1 MPAVMRSYK
10 IRAYPTGAQIRRLN
24 HWFGAA
30 RWVWNYA
37 LESRDKAYKRRKQ
50 RVSWV
55 EISRR
60 LTKLKKLPRFSWL
73 ADCPAT
79 CLTQALRDQDAAFSS
94 FFRRVKAGCKPGYP
108 KFKKRGD
115 KESLRFQNISLL
127 WQKGTFSLTK
137 IGKIRIAE
145 KLPAV
150 DIPGMATI
158 KRDADGR
165 YYITFSVLIKTEPL
179 PVVSRTVGVDLG
191 LKHLATLSNG
201 EKIENPRKLANRL
214 RYLKQQQR
222 ALARRM
228 KGSNRRERQRIKVA
242 KAHTK
247 VREQRQYAAHQLTTK
262 LVRENQIICIEDLA
276 VKNMIQHP
284 RLARHIADAGWREI
298 RRQLEYKC
306 QWYGRTLIVLDK
318 WSPSSKTCSKCEHR
332 LDELQLDV
340 REWTCPK
347 CGAIHDR
354 DINAAQNLLAAGMR
368 QLGGSECRD
377 LRVDGVVVNAPVET
391 RTDVAV

>member
-1 MPAVMRSYK
+1 MRSYK

-30 RWVWNYA
+30 RWVWNWG
-37 LESRDKAYKRRKQ
+37 LESRTKAYTRRKQ
-50 RVSWV
+50 SVSS
-55 EISRR
+55 IDIGKR
-60 LTKLKKLPRFSWL
+60 LTELKKLERFSWL
-73 ADCPAT
+73 ADCPTT
-79 CLTQALRDQDAAFSS
+79 CFTKCLRDQDSAFAN
-94 FFRRVKAGCKPGYP
+94 FFRRVKTGGTPGYP
-108 KFKKRGD
+108 KFKRRGERD
-115 KESLRFQNISLL
+115 RLRFADVSMPGWIYGKCKLP
-127 WQKGTFSLTK
+127 K
-137 IGKIRIAE
+137 IGIIKLAE
-145 KLPAV
+145 KLPAAYPKMV
-150 DIPGMATI
+150 TL
-158 KRDADGR
+158 KRDPDGK
-165 YYITFSVLIKTEPL
+165 YFVSFCVEVEIDLL

-191 LKHLATLSNG
+191 LTHLATMSTG

-214 RYLKQQQR
+214 RYLKQQQH

-228 KGSNRRERQRIKVA
+228 KGSKRREKQRLKVA
-242 KAHTK
+242 RAHAK

-284 RLARHIADAGWREI
+284 RLSRYIADAGWGEI

-306 QWYGRTLIVLDK
+306 RWYGRTLIVLDRFF
-318 WSPSSKTCSKCEHR
+318 PSSKTCSKCEHK
-332 LDELQLDV
+332 LDELRLDV

-368 QLGGSECRD
+368 QLGGRESRD
-377 LRVDGVVVNAPVET
+377 LLVDGAAVNAPVEA
-391 RTDVAV
+391 RTDVAI